1 MRICIITIL
10 SIGILISS
18 IVSVIYLL
26 KIRKRV
32 LRILLILPCT
42 IINIWNFLH
51 LYEILNVFIY
61 MITGRGYSGTIMGR
75 MRVDSS
81 YLIEYL
87 LTFIVS
93 LLMCIGI
100 RLLSKKKDGAI

>member
-1 MRICIITIL
+1 
-10 SIGILISS
+10 
-18 IVSVIYLL
+18 
-26 KIRKRV
+26 
-32 LRILLILPCT
+32 
-42 IINIWNFLH
+42 
-51 LYEILNVFIY
+51 

-93 LLMCIGI
+93 LLMCIGV